1 MYSFLYLKNNNHGKY
16 IVRKM
21 SAVSLIQKL
30 SNSFISKQELII
42 SVISILAIF
51 GPIVIIS
58 SGIWD
63 ALSHIR
69 NEPEFFWTIQHVA
82 VYSGVVM
89 TAIASVLGSIFVIKK
104 FTNKNLKKG
113 IKIVIV
119 GSIIQIVAG
128 LGDSISH
135 DVFGIDGLVSWS
147 HQPLEFGLV
156 LCALGGFL
164 IIKSSN
170 NKKLKKILPFSI
182 MTVIFAI
189 SWLGFN
195 LSLLVGGIILCLPIY
210 VVFSSG
216 CAIL

>member
-1 MYSFLYLKNNNHGKY
+1 
-16 IVRKM
+16 M

-30 SNSFISKQELII
+30 SSSFLSKQEQII
-42 SVISILAIF
+42 SLIATLAVFGTVVMISA
-51 GPIVIIS
+51 GM
-58 SGIWD
+58 WD

-89 TAIASVLGSIFVIKK
+89 MASAAVLGSIFVIKK
-104 FTNKNLKKG
+104 FVDKNLQRG

-119 GSIIQIVAG
+119 GSIIQIIAG

-135 DVFGIDGLVSWS
+135 DIFGIDGLVSLS

-164 IIKSSN
+164 IIKSQN
-170 NKKLKKILPFSI
+170 NEKLKKILPFSI
-182 MTVIFAI
+182 ITLIFAI

-195 LSLLVGGIILCLPIY
+195 LSLLVGGIILCLPFY
-210 VVFSSG
+210 EVFSSG

>member
-1 MYSFLYLKNNNHGKY
+1 
-16 IVRKM
+16 M
-21 SAVSLIQKL
+21 SAVSIIQKL
-30 SNSFISKQELII
+30 SSSFLSKQEQII
-42 SVISILAIF
+42 SLITILAVF
-51 GPIVIIS
+51 GTAVMIS
-58 SGIWD
+58 AGMWD

-69 NEPEFFWTIQHVA
+69 NEPEFFWTIQHVT
-82 VYSGVVM
+82 VYGGVIM
-89 TAIASVLGSIFVIKK
+89 ISSAAVLGSIFVIKK
-104 FTNKNLKKG
+104 FVDKNLQRG

-119 GSIIQIVAG
+119 GSIIQILAG

-135 DVFGIDGLVSWS
+135 DEFGIDGLVSLS

-170 NKKLKKILPFSI
+170 NEKLKKILPVSI
-182 MTVIFAI
+182 ITLIFAI

-195 LSLLVGGIILCLPIY
+195 LSLLVGGIILCLPFY
-210 VVFSSG
+210 EMFSSG

>member
-1 MYSFLYLKNNNHGKY
+1 
-16 IVRKM
+16 M

-30 SNSFISKQELII
+30 SNSFLTKQEQII
-42 SVISILAIF
+42 SVIAILAVF
-51 GPIVIIS
+51 GTAVMIS
-58 SGIWD
+58 AGMWD

-69 NEPEFFWTIQHVA
+69 NGPEFFWTIQHVT
-82 VYSGVVM
+82 VYGGVIM
-89 TAIASVLGSIFVIKK
+89 IASAAVLGSIFVIKK
-104 FTNKNLKKG
+104 FVDKNLQRG

-119 GSIIQIVAG
+119 GSVIQILAG

-135 DVFGIDGLVSWS
+135 DIFGIDGLVSLS

-170 NKKLKKILPFSI
+170 NKKLKKILPISI
-182 MTVIFAI
+182 ITLIFAI

-195 LSLLVGGIILCLPIY
+195 LSLLVGGTILCLPFY
-210 VVFSSG
+210 EMFSSG

>member
-1 MYSFLYLKNNNHGKY
+1 
-16 IVRKM
+16 M

-30 SNSFISKQELII
+30 SSSFLSKQEQII
-42 SVISILAIF
+42 SLIAILAVF
-51 GPIVIIS
+51 GTAVMIS
-58 SGIWD
+58 AGMWD

-69 NEPEFFWTIQHVA
+69 NEPEFFWTVQHVT
-82 VYSGVVM
+82 VYGGVTM
-89 TAIASVLGSIFVIKK
+89 ISSAAVLGSIFVIKK
-104 FTNKNLKKG
+104 FVDKNLQRG

-119 GSIIQIVAG
+119 GSIIQILAG

-135 DVFGIDGLVSWS
+135 DVFGIDGLVSLS

-170 NKKLKKILPFSI
+170 NKKLKKILPISI
-182 MTVIFAI
+182 MTLIFAI

-195 LSLLVGGIILCLPIY
+195 LSLLVGGTILCLPFY
-210 VVFSSG
+210 ELFSSG

>member
-1 MYSFLYLKNNNHGKY
+1 
-16 IVRKM
+16 M

-30 SNSFISKQELII
+30 SSSFLSKQEQII
-42 SVISILAIF
+42 SLIATLAVFGTVVMISA
-51 GPIVIIS
+51 GM
-58 SGIWD
+58 WD

-89 TAIASVLGSIFVIKK
+89 MASAAVLGSIFVFKK
-104 FTNKNLKKG
+104 FVDKNLQRG
-113 IKIVIV
+113 IKIVIA
-119 GSIIQIVAG
+119 GSIIQIIAG

-135 DVFGIDGLVSWS
+135 DIFGIDGLVSWS

-170 NKKLKKILPFSI
+170 NKKLKKILPVSI
-182 MTVIFAI
+182 MTLIFAI

-195 LSLLVGGIILCLPIY
+195 LSLLVGGIILCLPTY

>member
-1 MYSFLYLKNNNHGKY
+1 
-16 IVRKM
+16 M
-21 SAVSLIQKL
+21 SAVRLIQKL
-30 SNSFISKQELII
+30 SSSFLSKQEQII
-42 SVISILAIF
+42 SIITILAIF
-51 GPIVIIS
+51 GTAVMIS
-58 SGIWD
+58 AGMWD

-69 NEPEFFWTIQHVA
+69 DGPEFFWSIQHVT
-82 VYSGVVM
+82 VYIGVTM
-89 TAIASVLGSIFVIKK
+89 IASAAVLGSIFVIKK
-104 FTNKNLKKG
+104 FVDKNLQRG

-119 GSIIQIVAG
+119 GSIIQIIAG

-135 DVFGIDGLVSWS
+135 DVFGIDGLVSLS

-170 NKKLKKILPFSI
+170 NNKLKKILPVSI
-182 MTVIFAI
+182 MTLIFAI

-195 LSLLVGGIILCLPIY
+195 LSLLVGGTILCLPFY
-210 VVFSSG
+210 EMFSSG

>member
-1 MYSFLYLKNNNHGKY
+1 
-16 IVRKM
+16 M

-30 SNSFISKQELII
+30 SSSFLSKQELII
-42 SVISILAIF
+42 SLTATLAVFGTVVMISA
-51 GPIVIIS
+51 GM
-58 SGIWD
+58 WD

-82 VYSGVVM
+82 VYGGVVM
-89 TAIASVLGSIFVIKK
+89 MASAAVLGSIFVFKK
-104 FTNKNLKKG
+104 FVDKNLQRG

-119 GSIIQIVAG
+119 GSIIQIIAG

-135 DVFGIDGLVSWS
+135 DIFGIDGLVSLS

-164 IIKSSN
+164 IIKSQN
-170 NKKLKKILPFSI
+170 NEKLKKILPFSI
-182 MTVIFAI
+182 VTLIFAI

-195 LSLLVGGIILCLPIY
+195 LSLLVGGIILCLPFY
-210 VVFSSG
+210 EVFSSG